1 MQKLI
6 IKNLGPIKNCEMEV
20 RPFTIFIG
28 ESGSGKSILL
38 RTISMLK
45 WVYKQVQYKRLLKD
59 IGEIES
65 DEIIDIKF
73 NRVIKNSKLEDY
85 INDGTSIEFFINNE
99 LVIAI
104 RNKQFEFDI
113 ENIGILYSPLLLNK
127 IVFLDENR
135 SILPEMYSSSRN
147 RYILNEIVRR
157 NTFSYT
163 TDMLNNFDEAFNEI
177 GNDFPIKT
185 ANIVFHKNKG
195 DERSFGR
202 EQIYI
207 VRNGHKIKFENA
219 SSGEKSSSII
229 ELIGYY
235 FSEKYNLPEKFNKSI
250 YYLLSEFFL
259 ARKNDL
265 SKLNEYDI
273 LQRLLQLSN
282 NIDKKELLTL
292 LIEEPESNLFPT
304 NQKALTCFLSSL
316 RKKKNNPEII
326 FSTHSP
332 YILTVVNNLL
342 YAYKKKQKNKELTD
356 KINKIIREENHLN
369 TDDIS
374 AYLVDKGIVKSIINE
389 KTKLIDAECIDIAS
403 YEIMED
409 FDKLYHMK

>member
-28 ESGSGKSILL
+28 KSGSGKSILL

-45 WVYKQVQYKRLLKD
+45 WVYKQVQYKRLLEH

-73 NRVIKNSKLEDY
+73 NRVIKNSKLDDY
-85 INDGTSIEFFINNE
+85 INDDTSIEFFMNNK

-104 RNKQFEFDI
+104 RNKQFEFEI
-113 ENIGILYSPLLLNK
+113 KNNMLSSPLLLNK

-147 RYILNEIVRR
+147 RFIFNEIRRR

-177 GNDFPIKT
+177 GDDFPIKT
-185 ANIVFHKNKG
+185 TNTVLRKKNVN
-195 DERSFGR
+195 SFVR

-207 VRNGHKIKFENA
+207 VKNGHEIKFENA
-219 SSGEKSSSII
+219 SSGEKSSAII

-235 FSEKYNLPEKFNKSI
+235 FSQEYNLSERFNKSI
-250 YYLLSEFFL
+250 YFLLSEFFL
-259 ARKNDL
+259 SRKKEL
-265 SKLNEYDI
+265 LKLNEYDI
-273 LQRLLQLSN
+273 LQRLVKLSN
-282 NIDKKELLTL
+282 SIDKEQSFTILF
-292 LIEEPESNLFPT
+292 EEPESNLFPT

-342 YAYKKKQKNKELTD
+342 YADELASKNSKLKEKVNDVIPEESQLSIDDLSAYVVENGTVESIIDKETNLINGEYIDSVSD
-356 KINKIIREENHLN
+356 KIM
-369 TDDIS
+369 DDFNQLS
-374 AYLVDKGIVKSIINE
+374 
-389 KTKLIDAECIDIAS
+389 
-403 YEIMED
+403 EIEQ
-409 FDKLYHMK
+409 